1 MSGIT
6 FIFLEITLFIEREN
20 QCQGRNKLK
29 IKKMET
35 KRHIGN
41 KNVKKITDK
50 RWNLILILR

>member
-29 IKKMET
+29 IKKIET
-35 KRHIGN
+35 KKTYR
-41 KNVKKITDK
+41 
-50 RWNLILILR
+50 